1 MASFLSPHHPESWPF
16 YNFGLNSLTA
26 WKQTELRA
34 LNCPQPRS
42 LPGDAEGDAC
52 GGPHRVEHTSAGLEA
67 LRACPLRWAGGALGV
82 WTAHLRCVVSTHL
95 RDFLQ
100 PHWDAPSQSGGLLS
114 SWDLASPPCYGFFS
128 AFTLQD
134 ISTQDLG
141 GDMLRMAS

>member
-1 MASFLSPHHPESWPF
+1 MASFLSLHHPESWPF

-34 LNCPQPRS
+34 LNCPQQRS

-67 LRACPLRWAGGALGV
+67 LPACPLRWAGGALGV

-95 RDFLQ
+95 YDFLQ
-100 PHWDAPSQSGGLLS
+100 PHWDAPRLSQEAS
-114 SWDLASPPCYGFFS
+114 SPPGIWP
-128 AFTLQD
+128 APHA
-134 ISTQDLG
+134 
-141 GDMLRMAS
+141 MASSRLSPCRTLAHRTLVGTC